1 MKGCAYIWQNG
12 LYVAATPRGIKRH
25 VYFSVGMER
34 QIGFIALLLTSRVFD
49 TNMSSALELVKEV
62 RVALPTSLAITTKA
76 AQTESSV
83 SLTSVKFYSSGQINA
98 KFWALPF
105 SMPDSGVNNEYV
117 RAVKQ

>member
-1 MKGCAYIWQNG
+1 MHTYGKMGCTSLPLLEGSN
-12 LYVAATPRGIKRH
+12 ATSI
-25 VYFSVGMER
+25 SQLER

-62 RVALPTSLAITTKA
+62 RVALPTSLTITTKA

-98 KFWALPF
+98 KFWAVPF

-117 RAVKQ
+117 RAVEQ